1 MIGDADHLGLR
12 GPRVAGR
19 LRLLGRI
26 AADAVVRQRFCLILR
41 RCAVGQVVEK
51 VALFTFV
58 WACHAESPRR

>member
-1 MIGDADHLGLR
+1 MRIISVCAAR
-12 GPRVAGR
+12 GS
-19 LRLLGRI
+19 L
-26 AADAVVRQRFCLILR
+26 AACGSSVGAVRRAAVVRQRFCLILR

>member
-26 AADAVVRQRFCLILR
+26 AAAVARQRFRLILR

-51 VALFTFV
+51 VALLTFV